1 VEKVPHFITS
11 PSIALK
17 LDRETMQLTTEQL
30 GFFKDNGYLI
40 VAGVMDRQ
48 LCAKARDRLWD
59 SLPATS
65 KIKRNDPTTHIGPFD
80 KRDVKTDHLDLRQ
93 EYRWQLRSVGTEPL
107 LIDLVFSPTLQAIA
121 TQLLGANMLQPPQVG
136 GRPMGTHGAAW
147 PGGPV
152 DPADNQGAR
161 GIYATL
167 PYGDRPRE
175 TDRCHTDGH
184 PFNLGMVGL
193 IDAVPRDGGGFKVWP
208 GSHRRLYST
217 FQMSY
222 DQPRI
227 PYYPHLPSY
236 KGILHTP
243 EYLAE
248 IKKINDD
255 TPAVDCWGS
264 EGDVVLWHHRT
275 AHMAGHNYSDKI
287 RQAVLYDFTRNDLDH
302 SRMHAPRKDMWH
314 DWSGSLRQV
323 KTTYSRAFSE
333 SQHLG

>member
-1 VEKVPHFITS
+1 MV
-11 PSIALK
+11 
-17 LDRETMQLTTEQL
+17 LTTEQI
-30 GFFKDNGYLI
+30 GFFKHNGYLI
-40 VAGVMDRQ
+40 VPGVMDSQ
-48 LCAKARDRLWD
+48 LCAKARDCLWD

-65 KIKRNDPTTHIGPFD
+65 SIKRNDPRTHTGPFD
-80 KRDVKTDHLDLRQ
+80 EDDVDTDHLNLRHG
-93 EYRWQLRSVGTEPL
+93 YRWQLRSVGTEPL
-107 LIDLVFSPTLQAIA
+107 LIALVFSTTLQAIA
-121 TQLLGANMLQPPQVG
+121 TQLLGDNTLRPPHVG

-152 DPADNQGAR
+152 DPADNEGAR

-175 TDRCHTDGH
+175 SDRCHTDGH

-193 IDAVPRDGGGFKVWP
+193 IDSVPRDGGGFKVWP
-208 GSHRRLYST
+208 GSHERLYPT

-248 IKKINDD
+248 IKRINDD
-255 TPAVDCWGS
+255 TTAVDCWGN

-275 AHMAGHNYSDKI
+275 AHMAGHNYSNKI
-287 RQAVLYDFTRNDLDH
+287 RQAVLYDFTRNDLDRA
-302 SRMHAPRKDMWH
+302 RMSAPREDMWH
-314 DWSGSLRQV
+314 DWSDPLRQV
-323 KTTYSRAFSE
+323 QPKYSKAFAK
-333 SQHLG
+333 SQHLF